1 MGAPMKTADATDNM
15 RRNLLLAL
23 GAGSIGAAAVAAP
36 KLGLNLKKG
45 GSKHVFSWWERLFV
59 SLEHGSVSEWRGVV
73 GQTFTIEGENGP
85 VAAKLAELKL
95 LPSAGSRPASCGRKQ
110 AFALSFETAAGQTP
124 AGDRAYR
131 VLHKSF
137 PPLNIFVGA
146 PSEAAKGMKLLAV
159 FN

>member
-1 MGAPMKTADATDNM
+1 MGAPMKAANATDNT

-36 KLGLNLKKG
+36 KLRLNLKKK
-45 GSKHVFSWWERLFV
+45 GSHGVFGWWERLFI
-59 SLEHGSVSEWRGVV
+59 SLEHGSVTEWSEVV

-95 LPSAGSRPASCGRKQ
+95 LPSTGTRPASCSRKQ

-146 PSEAAKGMKLLAV
+146 PSQAAKGMKLLAV